1 MVWGPSPPTSF
12 GDFLFKVGATALLV
26 GAEYVIENKED
37 LFLKG
42 VGVAI
47 PAAIWLG
54 VALLG
59 EGDQ

>member
-12 GDFLFKVGATALLV
+12 GDFLFKVAATVVLV
-26 GAEYVIENKED
+26 GAEYVLENKED

-47 PAAIWLG
+47 PVAIALG
-54 VALLG
+54 IT
-59 EGDQ
+59 GDD